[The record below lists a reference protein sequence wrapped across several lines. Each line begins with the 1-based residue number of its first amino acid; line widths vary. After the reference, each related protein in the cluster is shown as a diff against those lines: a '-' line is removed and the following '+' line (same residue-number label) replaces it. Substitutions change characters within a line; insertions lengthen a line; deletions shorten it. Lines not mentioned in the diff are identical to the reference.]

1 MMAVEY
7 MHVRGLLDPD
17 VWFKVHVAGLLC
29 PNLADNRQPSDVVHV
44 QYGEAYMTTLTRD
57 TLGIPV
63 TDRTFLRS
71 KTLRLFFT
79 DAPGALLDLATAT
92 PFVLGLVVWEV

>member
-1 MMAVEY
+1 M
-7 MHVRGLLDPD
+7 
-17 VWFKVHVAGLLC
+17 AGLLC
-29 PNLADNRQPSDVVHV
+29 PNLADRRQPSDVVHV

-71 KTLRLFFT
+71 KTLRLSFT